1 MSDIYVRFKEFCD
14 NEGETW
20 YTFVKYDEE
29 SKNNI
34 NILMKIC
41 NFFEE
46 INEEDNSHSYKKN
59 DDGSIRFYSQDE
71 VDMYLDINE
80 QENTTYMEE
89 YSIGVIEDF
98 EFDTLDLDDEDLM
111 DEIDSFIYKRSCY
124 K

>member
-98 EFDTLDLDDEDLM
+98 EFDTLNLDDEDLM